1 MITDFREMIG
11 RNRRDSFLLM
21 CVFVVLIAVLA
32 GAIGRAFVG
41 NLTHALFI
49 GGVAMVISL
58 LISVAGF
65 FGGADLVLS
74 ISGAKEIS
82 HDDDPQLF
90 NIVEELSIA
99 AGLPMPKVYL
109 IIDPAPNAFATGRD
123 PKHAVIAVTAGL
135 RGKLNRD
142 ELQGVIAHEMSHIR
156 NYDIRYSML
165 VAVMVGTIVM
175 LADFFLRSLWFGG
188 GSRRSDR
195 DDRDN
200 KGGGAQVVF
209 MIIAIV
215 LAILA
220 PILARLIQMAVS
232 RHREYLADAS
242 SVELTRNP
250 LGLAHA
256 LQKIAADPDP
266 LASANRGTQH
276 LYIVNPLRKA
286 GDWSSDLM
294 ATHPPIDDRVNRL
307 LAMAHEYPSPEASP
321 TTA

>member
-1 MITDFREMIG
+1 MATDFREVIG
-11 RNRRDSFLLM
+11 RNRRDSFLLV

-32 GAIGRAFVG
+32 GVIGRAISG
-41 NLTHALFI
+41 NMAHSLFI
-49 GGVAMVISL
+49 GGVAMGLSL
-58 LISVAGF
+58 LVSLAGF
-65 FGGADLVLS
+65 YGGADLVLS
-74 ISGAKEIS
+74 VSGAHEIS

-135 RGKLNRD
+135 RGKLTRD
-142 ELQGVIAHEMSHIR
+142 ELQGVIAHEMSHVR
-156 NYDIRYSML
+156 NYDIRYSMM

-175 LADFFLRSLWFGG
+175 LADFFLRSLWFTGG
-188 GSRRSDR
+188 GRRSDR

-200 KGGGAQVVF
+200 KGGAQVIMMV
-209 MIIAIV
+209 IAIV

-220 PILARLIQMAVS
+220 PILAKLIQMAVS
-232 RHREYLADAS
+232 RHRESLADAS

-276 LYIVNPLRKA
+276 LYIVNPLRKE
-286 GDWSSDLM
+286 GNWTSDLM
-294 ATHPPIDDRVNRL
+294 ATHPPIEERINKL
-307 LAMAHEYPSPEASP
+307 LAMAHEYPAAEAATPS
-321 TTA
+321 T

>member
-1 MITDFREMIG
+1 
-11 RNRRDSFLLM
+11 
-21 CVFVVLIAVLA
+21 V
-32 GAIGRAFVG
+32 IGRAIGG

-49 GGVAMVISL
+49 GGVAMGVSL
-58 LISVAGF
+58 LISMAGF

-74 ISGAKEIS
+74 ISGAHEIS

-90 NIVEELSIA
+90 NVVEELSIA

-109 IIDPAPNAFATGRD
+109 IDDPAPNAFATGRD

-135 RGKLNRD
+135 RAKLTRD
-142 ELQGVIAHEMSHIR
+142 ELQGVIAHEMSHVR

-175 LADFFLRSLWFGG
+175 LADFFLRSLWFTGG
-188 GSRRSDR
+188 RRSDR
-195 DDRDN
+195 DDRDS
-200 KGGGAQVVF
+200 KGGGAQVIF
-209 MIIAIV
+209 LIIAIV

-220 PILARLIQMAVS
+220 PILAKLIQMAVS
-232 RHREYLADAS
+232 RHRESLADAS

-294 ATHPPIDDRVNRL
+294 ATHPPIEERINKL
-307 LAMAHEYPSPEASP
+307 LAMAHQYPAGEGVAR
-321 TTA
+321 TEK